1 MPLVECYRHF
11 LGDYIKVAVVLTV
24 SNTPFD
30 LPFIAHIKLE
40 NQHSLITAPVLHYTY
55 IYF

>member
-11 LGDYIKVAVVLTV
+11 LGDYIKVVLTV
-24 SNTPFD
+24 SNTAFD
-30 LPFIAHIKLE
+30 LTFIAHIKLE